1 MKYALLFVV
10 FILTFTQAKEMTP
23 NQLWQTLRSDPYTTL
38 PQYKVS
44 FGKLFT
50 WSKNLIL
57 ADANRTLESHADL
70 LAPYEKL
77 AHPNGVCL
85 RGTWHISQNNP
96 YSGYFKKGKTSLIV
110 ARVSSAMSATKSGEV
125 RAFGFAGKLFGTTN
139 PNHRSTNPTAN
150 FFTIDD
156 LGGTRAKHFSDVALT
171 NEPSIS
177 TNSEVVKHLLYAL
190 KVSKAFSTA
199 DSHPNIRQLYEIA
212 QLREKGK
219 VRTPKWLRLTTK
231 TPLNTDAID
240 FRDELTL
247 NKQQKWVFDI
257 AVSSEKKEGNIVWQ
271 HIGTITLEDSVTS
284 KSCDQRLHFH
294 HPKWREE

>member
-1 MKYALLFVV
+1 MKYALLFLV
-10 FILTFTQAKEMTP
+10 FILTFTQAEKMTP
-23 NQLWQTLRSDPYTTL
+23 NQLWNTLHTNPYNKL

-50 WSKNLIL
+50 WSKDHIL
-57 ADANRTLESHADL
+57 NDAKRTLESRDDL
-70 LAPYEKL
+70 LPPFEKL

-85 RGTWHISQNNP
+85 RGTWHISQDNP
-96 YSGYFKKGKTSLIV
+96 YSGYFKKGKTSLMV
-110 ARVSSAMSATKSGEV
+110 ARVSSAMSATKRGEV

-139 PNHRSTNPTAN
+139 PNHSSNTPTAN

-171 NEPSIS
+171 NKPPVSS
-177 TNSEVVKHLLYAL
+177 NSEVIKYLLYAL
-190 KVSKAFSTA
+190 KVTKAFSTA
-199 DSHPNIRQLYEIA
+199 DSHPNMRQLYEIS
-212 QLREKGK
+212 QLGETGK
-219 VRTPKWLRLTTK
+219 VHTPTWLRLTTK
-231 TPLNTDAID
+231 TPLNQDALD

-247 NKQQKWVFDI
+247 KAHQKWVFDI
-257 AVSSEKKEGNIVWQ
+257 EVSSQKKDKHIVWQ

-294 HPKWREE
+294 HPKWKDN